1 MKYAGRDGE
10 RRRRHLGR
18 IAEGPTRGRVG
29 ITAVGAAVY
38 LGKLPV
44 SHKGSQG
51 LAHTPLLL
59 GTQVLRDHLDAH
71 LKREREKGVG
81 GGREGS

>member
-1 MKYAGRDGE
+1 M
-10 RRRRHLGR
+10 
-18 IAEGPTRGRVG
+18 G
-29 ITAVGAAVY
+29 ITEQWGAAVY
-38 LGKLPV
+38 LGELPV

-71 LKREREKGVG
+71 LEREREGEKGVG